1 MTTESA
7 EARCSV
13 EAPAKLLFVME
24 KRYRQRSL
32 QGARHHASGDT
43 VLGDDIPD
51 IGTLRMCGFG
61 VAVSNVC
68 EKRKAAADG
77 VIGGNDSEAIAE
89 YLENTVLWH
98 QNQEV

>member
-1 MTTESA
+1 
-7 EARCSV
+7 
-13 EAPAKLLFVME
+13 ME

-32 QGARHHASGDT
+32 QGARHHA

-61 VAVSNVC
+61 VAVGNAC

-77 VIGGNDSEAIAE
+77 VIGGSDTEAIAE
-89 YLENTVLWH
+89 HWENTVLLR
-98 QNQEV
+98 QGQEV